1 EQPGRALHQPGALL
15 ERAPGAL
22 QRFGLPVQR
31 CAGLLEQVEDG
42 VDRREQASRQVRL
55 EPALAVDY
63 LLHELELALH
73 GSEQIAWEAG
83 APAHRRRRGDD
94 GVHQPPPLVEQV
106 TAVAFRHGAST
117 LSPHD
122 YSRAASSPPYSALPR
137 RRRVTPSMVCSP
149 YCI

>member
-1 EQPGRALHQPGALL
+1 GRRPRSTRSAALALALPAALAPRTALARSTALALARRPVLVLARASLEPGDDLRELGRLAQRADRPLEQLGLALHQPGALL

-63 LLHELELALH
+63 LLHELE
-73 GSEQIAWEAG
+73 
-83 APAHRRRRGDD
+83 
-94 GVHQPPPLVEQV
+94 
-106 TAVAFRHGAST
+106 
-117 LSPHD
+117 
-122 YSRAASSPPYSALPR
+122 
-137 RRRVTPSMVCSP
+137 
-149 YCI
+149 

>member
-1 EQPGRALHQPGALL
+1 GRRPRSTRSAALALALPAALAPRTARSAVLALAGPTVLVLARASLEPGDDLRELGRLAQRADRPLEQLGLALHQPGALL

-63 LLHELELALH
+63 LLHELE
-73 GSEQIAWEAG
+73 
-83 APAHRRRRGDD
+83 
-94 GVHQPPPLVEQV
+94 
-106 TAVAFRHGAST
+106 
-117 LSPHD
+117 
-122 YSRAASSPPYSALPR
+122 
-137 RRRVTPSMVCSP
+137 
-149 YCI
+149 